1 MKKEIYLIKG
11 IEEETYKQFSD
22 RILALSKIISADEHV
37 EMIKTV
43 YTSEPP
49 PKLSVI
55 PFKKEKI
62 ASISVISLK
71 NESFGMLINES
82 GFSGAY
88 LVEEAIP
95 VAYEKN
101 WENGVNTPGAC
112 LLTLFRQKKN
122 IDYNTFI
129 HRWHNGHTPLSLK
142 IHPLW
147 HYNRNVVKGKL
158 TDSSN
163 DWDGIVEEHTRTRSE
178 LLNPLKF
185 FGNPISMIYNMVRVY
200 FDTKSF
206 LDYKTIEP
214 YFAKEIYIKSEANK

>member
-1 MKKEIYLIKG
+1 MKKEIYLIKETG
-11 IEEETYKQFSD
+11 NETYQQFSN
-22 RILALSKIISADEHV
+22 RILLLVASVSDDKDVVHLKV
-37 EMIKTV
+37 V
-43 YTSEPP
+43 LTSDPP
-49 PKLSVI
+49 PKISVI

-62 ASISVISLK
+62 AAISVLSAKPGSYNLIQ
-71 NESFGMLINES
+71 NEP

-88 LVEEAIP
+88 TVVEAIP
-95 VAYEKN
+95 VAYERN
-101 WENGVNTPGAC
+101 WADGVNTPGVC
-112 LLTLFRQKKN
+112 LLTLFRQKKG

-147 HYNRNVVKGKL
+147 NYNRNVVKEKL
-158 TDSSN
+158 TDASYE
-163 DWDGIVEEHTRTRSE
+163 WDGIVEEHFKTTSE

-185 FGNPISMIYNMVRVY
+185 FGNPINMVYNMLRVY

-214 YFAKEIYIKSEANK
+214 YFATEIWIKS

>member
-1 MKKEIYLIKG
+1 MRKEIYLIKG
-11 IEEETYKQFSD
+11 VAGESYKQFSD
-22 RILALSKIISADEHV
+22 RILAISKMILVNEKA

-55 PFKKEKI
+55 PFKKKKI
-62 ASISVISLK
+62 AAISVYLSK
-71 NESFGMLINES
+71 SEYVEMMFNES
-82 GFSGAY
+82 GFSGGYA
-88 LVEEAIP
+88 VKEAIP

-101 WENGVNTPGAC
+101 WENGINTPGVC
-112 LLTLFRQKKN
+112 LLTLFKQKKG
-122 IDYNTFI
+122 IDYKTFI

-147 HYNRNVVKGKL
+147 HYNRNVVKEKL
-158 TDSSN
+158 TGNSFE
-163 DWDGIVEEHTRTRSE
+163 WDGIVEEHTRNKSE

-185 FGNPISMIYNMVRVY
+185 FGNSFTMIYNMIRVY

-214 YFAKEIYIKSEANK
+214 YFASEIWIKS